1 MHVDF
6 SESVVE
12 EKSEPQEV
20 LVTPEKSGV
29 VPIHTGIFA
38 SAVLLTG
45 IGVMF
50 YLKRSNNT

>member
-29 VPIHTGIFA
+29 VSIHTGIFA